1 LRKNVPEG
9 VLDML
14 SIPGLKPEKINIL
27 HKELGITDLVALET
41 AARQDRLKSVK
52 GLARISQRG

>member
-1 LRKNVPEG
+1 

-27 HKELGITDLVALET
+27 HKELGIADLSALEA
-41 AARQDRLKSVK
+41 AAREDRLIYEHQNCRIWCE
-52 GLARISQRG
+52 GLFDCR